1 MCSQVEYSPTGH
13 EKGSSTEAV
22 HLRTPQILQAMPDM
36 VNSFTERIA
45 HPVTAKAV
53 RADIKAALS
62 PATHFWLS
70 SAIRNC
76 ARSSSLDGLNW
87 ARRTGAATFR
97 ENR

>member
-1 MCSQVEYSPTGH
+1 MRSRVEYAQAGL
-13 EKGSSTEAV
+13 EKGSSTAAI
-22 HLRTPQILQAMPDM
+22 HPRTPQTLQAIPDM

-45 HPVTAKAV
+45 HPVTAKEV
-53 RADIKAALS
+53 RAAQRAAPS
-62 PATHFWLS
+62 PTTHFWHW

-97 ENR
+97 ESR